1 MLDSPDQ
8 IPWGTLH
15 HAYGTAEDIP
25 EKLLA
30 LTSDNPE
37 SREWARSM
45 LEMGALHQGSIYTA
59 TPYVARVL
67 IELVQREATPDKGW
81 IYSYLSRL
89 HSRAQFWL
97 THRVDEV
104 NAALYEIEAD
114 NPEIAQ
120 QILYEIEPHKVLF
133 LEALESFDPKIRLF
147 IVPTLVQ
154 WAATMPVIG
163 ERLMGQFLHEETES
177 VKNAL
182 ALALGMTITAETESV
197 LETLLNNE
205 DESVTRRLAVG
216 LGWIIAHQQDTPDD
230 ILRQCADLMHG
241 NWRPALVTL
250 NGIRYNVFNQGEILE
265 GLYHLSPDQK
275 MLFVPPLLY
284 NYRQLPFDA
293 GLKSRAY
300 GYLLSALIML
310 AFDDI
315 LPAAATITDL
325 TPVERSILEAFQELD
340 VPNITAKNAWNVWHS
355 EDFRTLLGL
364 DVKDES
370 GFNAFMAGERGV
382 REPGSNFD
390 QHMIQ
395 YWGKQNRKLGY

>member
-1 MLDSPDQ
+1 
-8 IPWGTLH
+8 
-15 HAYGTAEDIP
+15 
-25 EKLLA
+25 
-30 LTSDNPE
+30 
-37 SREWARSM
+37 M

-133 LEALESFDPKIRLF
+133 LDALDSPDPKIRLF
-147 IVPTLVQ
+147 ILPTLVQ

-163 ERLMGQFLHEETES
+163 ERLMGQFLHEETAP
-177 VKNAL
+177 VKTAL
-182 ALALGMTITAETESV
+182 ALALGININAETEFI

-216 LGWIIAHQQDTPDD
+216 LGWIIARKQDTPDD

-250 NGIRYNVFNQGEILE
+250 NGLRYNVFNQGEILE
-265 GLYHLSPDQK
+265 CLYHLSPDQK
-275 MLFVPPLLY
+275 LLFVPPLLY

-325 TPVERSILEAFQELD
+325 IPGQRSILEAFQELD

-355 EDFRTLLGL
+355 EDFRTLLGI
-364 DVKDES
+364 DVKDEA
-370 GFNAFMAGERGV
+370 GFNAFMTGQRGA